1 MIKPL
6 IAASALLWS
15 LPAGAEPAPAPAPS
29 IAAPMPAAAKAIID
43 HFKMQNIP
51 HEGPWFLQTHKSDDV
66 IEGALAERYPT
77 KRWAYTAI
85 YALFT
90 RSDFSALH
98 RLATDEMWHF
108 YGGAP
113 AQILLLHPDGRG
125 ETRIWGSNVLKGEE
139 PQILVPRGTWM
150 GARPIG
156 DAKTA
161 YSFGGNTL
169 SPGFEYDDYEPGYRD
184 ELVRLYPKFA
194 GEITELTRDE
204 SASRPAGSPA
214 AKPALVQPV
223 AVEELVG
230 RTAPQRSQAISVAR
244 FVLQKGASIPMTVTR
259 EGTEVMVVSAGKGR
273 VTIGGKVQNVAQGA
287 TVLLPPGVPHR
298 IDAETRLEFTVS
310 VAPAWQASD
319 MTILPEQP

>member
-1 MIKPL
+1 MLKPAL
-6 IAASALLWS
+6 AAAALLWCS
-15 LPAGAEPAPAPAPS
+15 DALAETAPS
-29 IAAPMPAAAKAIID
+29 DAPVPPAARAIID
-43 HFKMQNIP
+43 HYHMQNIP

-108 YGGAP
+108 YGGSP
-113 AQILLLHPDGRG
+113 TQVLLLYPDGRG

-184 ELVRLYPKFA
+184 ELTALYPKFA
-194 GEITELTRDE
+194 ADIAELTRPD
-204 SASRPAGSPA
+204 SASRPAGKGRKAELAP
-214 AKPALVQPV
+214 PI

-230 RTAPQRSQAISVAR
+230 RSAPQRSTQISVAR
-244 FVLQKGASIPMTVTR
+244 FVLQKGAAMPMMVTR
-259 EGTEVMVVSAGKGR
+259 EGHEVMVVSAGKGR
-273 VTIGGKVQNVAQGA
+273 VTIGDTAQNVTQGSA
-287 TVLLPPGVPHR
+287 VLLPPGVPHS
-298 IDAETRLEFTVS
+298 IAAETRLEFTVS

-319 MTILPEQP
+319 VTVLPADKP